1 MDIVQVSSE
10 LQQTL
15 WDKTNSSL
23 AYLHDGQLLMPTTRE
38 VFDSLDTHKYSVVNI
53 HNTRKTLI
61 FVNQNNEI
69 VYMSLTPDK
78 YKRIDCSYFFLL
90 KLTQMLF
97 SLEVSPI
104 TKIQHLKNF
113 VGQYEDGRIKPK
125 TMKRI
130 LDIYQ
135 EYLTSNIA
143 DKNKLRLQ
151 QLKNVFAFGCN
162 FKYVSFSQSTHLD

>member
-1 MDIVQVSSE
+1 MSSE

-15 WDKTNSSL
+15 WDKMNSSL
-23 AYLHDGQLLMPTTRE
+23 AYLHDGQLLVPTTRE

-61 FVNQNNEI
+61 FVNQNNEM

-78 YKRIDCSYFFLL
+78 YKRIDCSYLFLF
-90 KLTQMLF
+90 KMTQMMF

-104 TKIQHLKNF
+104 TKIQHLKNL
-113 VGQYEDGRIKPK
+113 VSQYEAGRIKQA

-130 LDIYQ
+130 FDIYQ
-135 EYLTSNIA
+135 GYLTSDIA
-143 DKNKLRLQ
+143 DKNKLMLQ

-162 FKYVSFSQSTHLD
+162 FKYISFSQSTHLD